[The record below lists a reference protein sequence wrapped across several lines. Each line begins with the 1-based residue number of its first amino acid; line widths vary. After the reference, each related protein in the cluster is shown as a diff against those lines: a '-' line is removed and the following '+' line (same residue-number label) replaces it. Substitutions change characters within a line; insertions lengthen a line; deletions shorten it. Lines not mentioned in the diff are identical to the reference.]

1 MCVCVCVCVCVCMCV
16 YVLGVGVIVITVNRM
31 ILRVG
36 GALWSHN
43 PQDPNQSKKDPL
55 EGVTLYAKCL
65 A

>member
-1 MCVCVCVCVCVCMCV
+1 MCVC
-16 YVLGVGVIVITVNRM
+16 VLGVGVIVITVNRM

-36 GALWSHN
+36 RALWSHN